1 MDYHIFVNVS
11 MAAFLAA
18 FFSYAVSLVSK
29 KAAARI
35 AADVFFYL
43 AGLLA
48 AAAMVFIGLAS
59 GRIPL
64 SNTYE
69 TMLLMAFVVPLLY
82 LFIMKMDSSGVIAAG
97 LSFLCLALIASS
109 SFLDSAPR
117 PLVPALKSNW
127 LTIHV
132 MLSFISYA
140 SFAVAFISAI
150 VFLASREKDRSSA
163 DEVSYRC
170 ILLGYPFLTLGIVTG
185 AVWANQA
192 WGSYWS
198 WDPKETWALITW
210 LIYGAYLHMR
220 LSYGIKGIKSS
231 VLAIIG
237 FVLVLF
243 TYFGVNYLL
252 SGLHSYR

>member
-1 MDYHIFVNVS
+1 MDHHILVNIS
-11 MAAFLAA
+11 MAAFLLSGGMILSGAIFKNRA
-18 FFSYAVSLVSK
+18 LSGAGMLPFF
-29 KAAARI
+29 AAA
-35 AADVFFYL
+35 
-43 AGLLA
+43 LA
-48 AAAMVFIGLAS
+48 AAAALAVIALKS
-59 GRIPL
+59 GRPPL

-69 TMLLMAFVVPLLY
+69 TIILMTASVPFVYILV
-82 LFIMKMDSSGVIAAG
+82 MKQDRARVIAAG
-97 LSFLCLALIASS
+97 LSFLCLVLLAVT
-109 SFLDSAPR
+109 SFMDTTPR

-132 MLSFISYA
+132 IFSFISYA
-140 SFAVAFISAI
+140 AFAAAFISAI
-150 VFLASREKDRSSA
+150 VYLVSRDKNGSKADDSAYRS
-163 DEVSYRC
+163 
-170 ILLGYPFLTLGIVTG
+170 ILFGYPFLTLGIVTG

-220 LSYGIKGIKSS
+220 ISMGIKGTKSAIM
-231 VLAIIG
+231 AIIG
-237 FVLVLF
+237 FGLVLF